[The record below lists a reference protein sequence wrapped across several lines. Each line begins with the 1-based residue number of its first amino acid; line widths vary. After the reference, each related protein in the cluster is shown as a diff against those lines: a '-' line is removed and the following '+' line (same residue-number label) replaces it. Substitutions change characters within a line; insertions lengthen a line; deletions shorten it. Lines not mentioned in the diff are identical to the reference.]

1 MNRRQFLVGAAG
13 VAAFPRLALEPA
25 RAVALATADL
35 ESRVVAVD
43 LRSGRVLGHIATRAF
58 PRSIERVGSSSAVVC
73 HSELGLV
80 SVLDVPSLAVRHVV
94 GGFGE
99 PRYVAAHPDGRHAY
113 VTDARRGDV
122 ALLDTRSGRV
132 LAREPVGPLARHIS
146 LDRVARRLWVAL
158 GSKAREVAVV
168 DVSSLRPRLVR
179 RFAPPFLA
187 HDVGFAPDRRHGWVT
202 GGEGRSL
209 AVYDLGSGRVVATP
223 AAGWPPQHVTFDS
236 DRAYVTSGWSGSLQ
250 VHALGG
256 RQLLANPVPVGS
268 YNVQQDE
275 GWVVTPALGRGYLTT
290 VGLDGT
296 PLRSERIARSS
307 HDACIVRHRSVT

>member
-1 MNRRQFLVGAAG
+1 MNRREFLLGAAA
-13 VAAFPRLALEPA
+13 VAAVPRLAFEERHP
-25 RAVALATADL
+25 VALATADL

-43 LRSGRVLGHIATRAF
+43 LRTGGVRRHIATRAY
-58 PRSIERVGSSSAVVC
+58 PRSIERVGDASALVC

-80 SVLDVPSLAVRHVV
+80 TVLDTRSLSVRHVL

-122 ALLDTRSGRV
+122 ALVDAHAGRV
-132 LAREPVGPLARHIS
+132 VAREPVGALARHVS
-146 LDRVARRLWVAL
+146 LDRSGRRLWIAL
-158 GSKAREVAVV
+158 GSKAREIAVV
-168 DVSSLRPRLVR
+168 DVSALHPRLVR

-187 HDVGFAPDRRHGWVT
+187 HDVGFAPDRRHVWVT

-209 AVYDLGSGRVVATP
+209 AVYDLRSGRVVATP
-223 AAGWPPQHVTFDS
+223 AAAWPPQHVTFDL
-236 DRAYVTSGWSGSLQ
+236 DRAYVTSGWSGSLH

-268 YNVQQDE
+268 YNVQQGE
-275 GWVVTPALGRGYLTT
+275 GLVVTPALGRGYLTT
-290 VGLDGT
+290 VALDGR

-307 HDACIVRHRSVT
+307 HDACVVGAAA

>member
-1 MNRRQFLVGAAG
+1 VNRREFLVGA
-13 VAAFPRLALEPA
+13 VALVASPRLALEQGPV
-25 RAVALATADL
+25 VALATADL
-35 ESRVVAVD
+35 ESRIVVVD
-43 LRSGRVLGHIATRAF
+43 LRTGTVRKHIATRAF
-58 PRSIERVGSSSAVVC
+58 PRSIERVGDASAVVC

-80 SVLDVPSLAVRHVV
+80 SVLDARSLSVRHVV

-99 PRYVAAHPDGRHAY
+99 PRYVAAHHDGRHAY

-122 ALLDTRSGRV
+122 ALLDVRAGRV
-132 LAREPVGPLARHIS
+132 VAREPVGPLARHIS
-146 LDRVARRLWVAL
+146 LDPAGRRLWIAL
-158 GSKAREVAVV
+158 GSKAPEIAVV
-168 DVSSLRPRLVR
+168 DVSGLRPRLR
-179 RFAPPFLA
+179 HRFAAPFLA

-209 AVYDLGSGRVVATP
+209 AVYDLRSGRVVATP

-236 DRAYVTSGWSGSLQ
+236 DRAYVTSGWSGSLH

-256 RQLLANPVPVGS
+256 KQLLANPVPVGS

-275 GWVVTPALGRGYLTT
+275 GYVVTPALGRGWLTT
-290 VGLDGT
+290 VGLDGR

-307 HDACIVRHRSVT
+307 HDACIVRLHI